1 MDVRR
6 TAVVKLAVSDEQR
19 DALHRTAEQY
29 LYCANRTA
37 EYCWSDTSFTEY
49 KTNKRKVRDVLY
61 SELREET
68 KLQAQLVQA
77 AIRRAVEAVKG
88 VVERWKK
95 GQRVSCPTFTA
106 ETMDYD
112 TRSATFYRRKVS
124 LATVEGRV
132 EPSFILPADSPT
144 PYERYVLSE
153 DYEFRESTLRYDAA
167 TDEFY
172 LNISTRRCES
182 AGVDETQY
190 VSSAHQNAKRS
201 GDDDAEIPVDTGHPD
216 QTVLGIDLGV
226 NSLAVSSTGTFWQG
240 DEYDH
245 WCREFEKRRGE
256 LQQRSTQAAHNALLR
271 LGKREEAWRKQ
282 YIHTVANEIVSE
294 AVEHDCDVIAFEDLT
309 GIRER
314 LPYAKWHHVWA
325 FRRLVEYV
333 EYKATEQGVS
343 VEQVAPNHTSQ
354 RCSRTDCGFTHEDN
368 RYGEQFCCQ
377 KCGYEVNA
385 DYNGAKNIGLRYAR
399 KRTHKLRSS
408 PTSGSGDAQVDVRI
422 TGGTLNGES
431 HRPIAGD

>member
-6 TAVVKLAVSDEQR
+6 TAVVKLNLSDEQR
-19 DALHRTAEQY
+19 DVLHRTAEQY

-37 EYCWSDTSFTEY
+37 DYCWSDTSYTEC
-49 KTNKRKVRDVLY
+49 KTNKREVRDALY
-61 SELREET
+61 SDLREET
-68 KLQAQLVQA
+68 ELQAQLVQA
-77 AIRRAVEAVKG
+77 AIKRAIEAVKG

-112 TRSATFYRRKVS
+112 ARSATFYRNKVS

-153 DYEFRESTLRYDAA
+153 DYEFRESTVRYDAV
-167 TDEFY
+167 DDKFY
-172 LNISTRRCES
+172 IQLSTRRTD
-182 AGVDETQY
+182 G
-190 VSSAHQNAKRS
+190 
-201 GDDDAEIPVDTGHPD
+201 DDAEVPADTGHPD

-256 LQQRSTQAAHNALLR
+256 MQQRGTQAAHNALLR

-282 YIHTVANEIVSE
+282 YIHTVANEIVTE

-309 GIRER
+309 DIRDR
-314 LPYAKWHHVWA
+314 LPQAKWHHIWA
-325 FRRLVEYV
+325 FRRLYEYV
-333 EYKATEQGVS
+333 EYKTPEKGVS
-343 VEQVAPNHTSQ
+343 VEQVEPDHTSQ

-368 RYGEQFCCQ
+368 RHGEHFECQ

-399 KRTHKLRSS
+399 KRTHRLRSS
-408 PTSGSGDAQVDVRI
+408 PTSGSGDAEVDLRI
-422 TGGTLNGES
+422 NGGTLNGES
-431 HRPIAGD
+431 HQPIAGD

>member
-6 TAVVKLAVSDEQR
+6 TAVVKLNLSDEQR

-37 EYCWSDTSFTEY
+37 DYCWSDTSYTEC
-49 KTNKRKVRDVLY
+49 KTNNRQVRDALY
-61 SELREET
+61 SDLREET
-68 KLQAQLVQA
+68 DLQAQLVQA
-77 AIRRAVEAVKG
+77 AIKRAVEAVKG

-95 GQRVSCPTFTA
+95 EQRVSCPTFTA

-112 TRSATFYRRKVS
+112 ARSATFYRTKVS

-132 EPSFILPADSPT
+132 DPSFILPADSPT

-153 DYEFRESTLRYDAA
+153 DYEFRESAVRYDAVD
-167 TDEFY
+167 DEFY
-172 LNISTRRCES
+172 IHLSTRRID
-182 AGVDETQY
+182 G
-190 VSSAHQNAKRS
+190 
-201 GDDDAEIPVDTGHPD
+201 DDAEVPADTGPPD

-240 DEYDH
+240 DDYDH

-256 LQQRSTQAAHNALLR
+256 MQQRGTQAAHNALLR

-282 YIHTVANEIVSE
+282 YIHTIANELVSE
-294 AVEHDCDVIAFEDLT
+294 AVEHDCDVIAFEDLSD
-309 GIRER
+309 IRER
-314 LPYAKWHHVWA
+314 LPHAKWHHVWA
-325 FRRLVEYV
+325 FRRLYEYV
-333 EYKATEQGVS
+333 SYKAPDQEIS
-343 VEQVAPNHTSQ
+343 VEKVEPNHTSQ

-368 RYGEQFCCQ
+368 RHGDRFKCQ

-385 DYNGAKNIGLRYAR
+385 DYNGAKNIGLRSAR
-399 KRTHKLRSS
+399 KRTQKLRSS
-408 PTSGSGDAQVDVRI
+408 PKSGSGDAEVDMRI
-422 TGGTLNGES
+422 HGGTLNGEG
-431 HRPIAGD
+431 HRRIAGD

>member
-6 TAVVKLAVSDEQR
+6 TAVVKLSVSDEQR

-37 EYCWSDTSFTEY
+37 DYCWSDTSSTECQ
-49 KTNKRKVRDVLY
+49 TNKREVRDALY
-61 SELREET
+61 AELREET
-68 KLQAQLVQA
+68 DLQAQLVQA
-77 AIRRAVEAVKG
+77 AIKRAVEAVKAC
-88 VVERWKK
+88 VERWKK
-95 GQRVSCPTFTA
+95 GQRVSQPTFTA

-112 TRSATFYRRKVS
+112 TRSATFSRNKVS

-132 EPSFILPADSPT
+132 EPSFVLPADSPT

-153 DYEFRESTLRYDAA
+153 NYEFRESTLRYDAA

-172 LNISTRRCES
+172 LNISTRRTDS
-182 AGVDETQY
+182 DDE
-190 VSSAHQNAKRS
+190 VS
-201 GDDDAEIPVDTGHPD
+201 EDTEHSD

-240 DEYDH
+240 DDYDH

-256 LQQRSTQAAHNALLR
+256 MQQRGTQAAHKALLR

-294 AVEHDCDVIAFEDLT
+294 AVEHECDVIAFEDLT
-309 GIRER
+309 DIRER
-314 LPYAKWHHVWA
+314 LPDAKWHHVWA
-325 FRRLVEYV
+325 FRRLFEYV
-333 EYKATEQGVS
+333 SYKGPEQGVS
-343 VEQVAPNHTSQ
+343 VEQVEPNHTSQ
-354 RCSRTDCGFTHEDN
+354 RCSRTDCGFTHDGN
-368 RYGEQFCCQ
+368 RHGEQFECQ

-385 DYNGAKNIGLRYAR
+385 DYNAAKNIGVRYAR
-399 KRTHKLRSS
+399 KRQHKLRSS
-408 PTSGSGDAQVDVRI
+408 PTSGSGDAQVDVRVN
-422 TGGTLNGES
+422 GGTLNSKG
-431 HRPIAGD
+431 HQPIAGD

>member
-37 EYCWSDTSFTEY
+37 DYCWSNTSYTEC
-49 KTNKRKVRDVLY
+49 KTNKRTVRDALY
-61 SELREET
+61 SELRKET
-68 KLQAQLVQA
+68 ELQAQLVQA

-95 GQRVSCPTFTA
+95 GQHISCPTFTA

-112 TRSATFYRRKVS
+112 MRSATFYRNKVS

-132 EPSFILPADSPT
+132 ESSFILPADSPT

-153 DYEFRESTLRYDAA
+153 DYEFRESTLRYDAV
-167 TDEFY
+167 TDGFY
-172 LNISTRRCES
+172 LNISTQRI
-182 AGVDETQY
+182 
-190 VSSAHQNAKRS
+190 N
-201 GDDDAEIPVDTGHPD
+201 DDGEVPADTGHPD

-226 NSLAVSSTGTFWQG
+226 NSLAVSSTATFWQG

-245 WCREFEKRRGE
+245 WCGEFEKRRGE
-256 LQQRSTQAAHNALLR
+256 MQQRGTQAAHNALLR

-282 YIHTVANEIVSE
+282 YIHTVANELVSE
-294 AVEHDCDVIAFEDLT
+294 AVEHDCDVIVFEDLT
-309 GIRER
+309 DIRER
-314 LPYAKWHHVWA
+314 LPQAKWHHVWA
-325 FRRLVEYV
+325 FRRLFEYV
-333 EYKATEQGVS
+333 SYKAPEQGVS
-343 VEQVAPNHTSQ
+343 VEQVEPNHTSQ
-354 RCSRTDCGFTHEDN
+354 RCSRTDCGFTHPNN
-368 RYGEQFCCQ
+368 RNGEQFCCQ

-399 KRTHKLRSS
+399 KRIHKLRSS
-408 PTSGSGDAQVDVRI
+408 PKSGSGDAEVDLRI
-422 TGGTLNGES
+422 NGGTLNGES
-431 HRPIAGD
+431 HQPIAGD

>member
-6 TAVVKLAVSDEQR
+6 TAVVKLNLSDEQR

-37 EYCWSDTSFTEY
+37 DYCWSDTSYTEC
-49 KTNKRKVRDVLY
+49 KTNNRQVRDALY
-61 SELREET
+61 SDLREET
-68 KLQAQLVQA
+68 DLQAQLVQA
-77 AIRRAVEAVKG
+77 AIKRAVEAVKG

-95 GQRVSCPTFTA
+95 KQRVSCPTFTA

-112 TRSATFYRRKVS
+112 ARSATFYRTKVS

-132 EPSFILPADSPT
+132 DPSFILPADSPT

-153 DYEFRESTLRYDAA
+153 DYEFRESAVRYDAVD
-167 TDEFY
+167 DEFY
-172 LNISTRRCES
+172 IHLSTRRID
-182 AGVDETQY
+182 G
-190 VSSAHQNAKRS
+190 
-201 GDDDAEIPVDTGHPD
+201 DDAEVPADTGPPD

-240 DEYDH
+240 DDYDH

-256 LQQRSTQAAHNALLR
+256 MQQRGTQAAHNALLR
-271 LGKREEAWRKQ
+271 LGKREDVWRKQ
-282 YIHTVANEIVSE
+282 YIHTIANELVSE
-294 AVEHDCDVIAFEDLT
+294 AVEHDCDVIAFEDLSD
-309 GIRER
+309 IRER
-314 LPYAKWHHVWA
+314 LPHAKWHHVWA
-325 FRRLVEYV
+325 FRRLYEYV
-333 EYKATEQGVS
+333 SYKAPDQEIS
-343 VEQVAPNHTSQ
+343 VENVEPNHTSQ

-368 RYGEQFCCQ
+368 RHGDRFKCQ

-399 KRTHKLRSS
+399 KRTQKLRSS
-408 PTSGSGDAQVDVRI
+408 PKSESGDAEVDMRI
-422 TGGTLNGES
+422 HGGTLNGEG
-431 HRPIAGD
+431 HRAIAGD

>member
-1 MDVRR
+1 MGLRR

-19 DALHRTAEQY
+19 DALRRTAEQY

-37 EYCWSDTSFTEY
+37 EYCWSEASYTEC
-49 KTNKRKVRDVLY
+49 KTNKRQVRDALY
-61 SELREET
+61 SDLREET
-68 KLQAQLVQA
+68 ELQAQLVQA
-77 AIRRAVEAVKG
+77 AIRRAVEAVNG

-95 GQRVSCPTFTA
+95 GQRISCPTFTA

-112 TRSATFYRRKVS
+112 MRSATFYRNKVS

-132 EPSFILPADSPT
+132 EPSFVLPADSPT

-153 DYEFRESTLRYDAA
+153 DYEFRESTLRYDPA

-172 LNISTRRCES
+172 LNISTRRIDC
-182 AGVDETQY
+182 VDEAQC
-190 VSSAHQNAKRS
+190 VSSAHQTASRS
-201 GDDDAEIPVDTGHPD
+201 GDNGAEVPADTGHPD

-240 DEYDH
+240 DDYDH

-256 LQQRSTQAAHNALLR
+256 MQQRGTQAAHNALLR

-282 YIHTVANEIVSE
+282 YIHTVANELVAE
-294 AVEHDCDVIAFEDLT
+294 AVEHDCDVIVFEDLT
-309 GIRER
+309 DIRER
-314 LPYAKWHHVWA
+314 LPHAKWHHVWA
-325 FRRLVEYV
+325 FRRLYEYV
-333 EYKATEQGVS
+333 SYKAPERGVS
-343 VEQVAPNHTSQ
+343 VEQVEPNHTSQ
-354 RCSRTDCGFTHEDN
+354 RCSRTDCGFTHDDN
-368 RYGEQFCCQ
+368 RHREHFECQ

-385 DYNGAKNIGLRYAR
+385 DYNGAKNIGIRYAR

-408 PTSGSGDAQVDVRI
+408 PKSGDGDAEVDLRI
-422 TGGTLNGES
+422 NGGTLNGES
-431 HRPIAGD
+431 YQPIAGD

>member
-6 TAVVKLAVSDEQR
+6 TAVVKLAVSDEHR

-37 EYCWSDTSFTEY
+37 EYCWSDTSYTEC
-49 KTNKRKVRDVLY
+49 KTNKRQVRDALY
-61 SELREET
+61 SDLREET
-68 KLQAQLVQA
+68 ELQAQLVQA

-95 GQRVSCPTFTA
+95 GQRVSRPTFTA

-112 TRSATFYRRKVS
+112 KRSATFYRNKAS

-132 EPSFILPADSPT
+132 ECSFVLPADSPT
-144 PYERYVLSE
+144 PYEEYVLSA

-172 LNISTRRCES
+172 LHISTRKS
-182 AGVDETQY
+182 
-190 VSSAHQNAKRS
+190 
-201 GDDDAEIPVDTGHPD
+201 DDDEVSADTGHSD

-240 DEYDH
+240 DDYDH
-245 WCREFEKRRGE
+245 FCREFEKRRGE
-256 LQQRSTQAAHNALLR
+256 MQQRGTQAAHNALLR

-282 YIHTVANEIVSE
+282 YIHTIANELVTE
-294 AVEHDCDVIAFEDLT
+294 AVKHDCDVIVFEDLT
-309 GIRER
+309 DIRER
-314 LPYAKWHHVWA
+314 LPQAKWHHVWA
-325 FRRLVEYV
+325 FRRLFEYV
-333 EYKATEQGVS
+333 EYKAPERGVS
-343 VEQVAPNHTSQ
+343 VEQVEPNHTSQ
-354 RCSRTDCGFTHEDN
+354 RCSRMGCGFTHDN
-368 RYGEQFCCQ
+368 NRHGERFQCQ

-399 KRTHKLRSS
+399 KRTHRLRSS
-408 PTSGSGDAQVDVRI
+408 PKPGSGDAEVDLRVN
-422 TGGTLNGES
+422 GGTVNGES
-431 HRPIAGD
+431 YRPIAGD